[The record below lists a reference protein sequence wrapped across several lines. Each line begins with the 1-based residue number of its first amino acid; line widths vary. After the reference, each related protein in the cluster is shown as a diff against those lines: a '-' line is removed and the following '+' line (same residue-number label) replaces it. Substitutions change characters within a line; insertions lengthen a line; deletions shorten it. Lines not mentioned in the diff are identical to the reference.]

1 MTILDNC
8 PHASFKTYCLAS
20 LLLEKG
26 AHGTVPRA
34 CSRWHSIKRSPE
46 LVHIVRILIET
57 WGRGYVNLSLI
68 SISWQQVPL
77 NECLANVNV
86 IAVHVVLSGESEDRA
101 KPASVRHGTE
111 SVFEIAYTL
120 LIFLVHVLALY
131 Y

>member
-1 MTILDNC
+1 MPC
-8 PHASFKTYCLAS
+8 
-20 LLLEKG
+20 
-26 AHGTVPRA
+26 A
-34 CSRWHSIKRSPE
+34 CSGGHAVQRSFQ
-46 LVHIVRILIET
+46 LVHIVGVLIKT
-57 WGRGYVNLSLI
+57 FGRRDIYLALVPV
-68 SISWQQVPL
+68 SWQQVPL